1 MSVFMVPA
9 RLTVRMLAPLVL
21 LLVVGTAVFAQNT
34 DFSFSSFP
42 VEGGARN
49 TAGVRFH
56 WSDSF
61 SSSFSG
67 SVENTALASEL
78 DGFPDSLLYTEQ
90 RTIDLDLQLLTYARR
105 LGQLNVG
112 IGAGAALNQQEVLE
126 RGNFIFN
133 VPQVFR
139 NQYTATRIG
148 PLIAGELSAGM
159 HPVRISYRTEV
170 VPLYVFILAQDIEIS
185 PLVAEGSSRDTRA
198 SGGFAWDQNIRI
210 NLWTHVEIELDYGLD
225 RLQLEVLGLGSD
237 DSGFIF
243 EPEKL
248 DVLFQT
254 FRILGNAI
262 VPVGNGSQISVGA
275 GYEWKT
281 TDLQSSQDSDPTR
294 SGRWLWKVEL
304 GW

>member
-1 MSVFMVPA
+1 MRTALTPA
-9 RLTVRMLAPLVL
+9 RLTGRILARLFL
-21 LLVVGTAVFAQNT
+21 LLVAGTGVFAQNA

-49 TAGVRFH
+49 AAGVRLH

-112 IGAGAALNQQEVLE
+112 IGAGGALNQQEVLE

-148 PLIAGELSAGM
+148 PLIAGELSARI
-159 HPVRISYRTEV
+159 HPVSISYRTEI
-170 VPLYVFILAQDIEIS
+170 VPQYIFMLAQDIEIS
-185 PLVAEGSSRDTRA
+185 PLVADGSSLDTQA
-198 SGGFAWDQNIRI
+198 SGGFAWDQNVRI

-225 RLQLEVLGLGSD
+225 RLQLEVLGLGND
-237 DSGFIF
+237 ESGFVF
-243 EPEKL
+243 EPGEL
-248 DVLFQT
+248 NVLLQT
-254 FRILGNAI
+254 FRLFGNAI
-262 VPVGNGSQISVGA
+262 VPMGSGNRISVGA